1 MNADQW
7 AALLPIIIITA
18 TSVIV
23 MLGAAFTRNHAA
35 VCTLAFAGLAAS
47 FVSVCVNEAGT
58 RAVAVTQLVTID
70 AFALYFMGLILISS
84 MGTVVLTYGYM
95 KHFAD
100 RREEFYVLL
109 LLAVLGSMAMVA
121 GTNFVSLFLG
131 IELLTVSLYGM
142 IAYVRNDE
150 HSLEAGLKYLVLAA
164 ASSAFLLFG
173 IALVYAELGTME
185 FGAAASALISHVV
198 PQETFVLYAG
208 MGLILSGIGFKLGV
222 VPFHMWTPDVYQGA
236 PAPVTAFLATVS
248 KGAMAA
254 ALLRF
259 MSGVRIA
266 EYPGLLGAFM
276 FVAVASMFIGNF
288 LALKQRNVKRLLAYS
303 SITHLGYVL
312 VAFIA
317 SGALATEAV
326 MYYLCAYM
334 LTSLAAFGVVSICST
349 SSLQLNQIDEYRGL
363 FWTRPWLAAM
373 FTASLLSLAGIPL
386 TAGFIGKYLV
396 ISAGAAASRWV
407 LLVMLV
413 INSAIG
419 IYYYLR
425 IVVAMYAAPGE
436 RAGHVEPMSL
446 EGGIVLSALTAA
458 VVWLGIYP
466 SPLIDIIR
474 AAASGFP

>member
-1 MNADQW
+1 
-7 AALLPIIIITA
+7 
-18 TSVIV
+18 
-23 MLGAAFTRNHAA
+23 
-35 VCTLAFAGLAAS
+35 
-47 FVSVCVNEAGT
+47 
-58 RAVAVTQLVTID
+58 
-70 AFALYFMGLILISS
+70 
-84 MGTVVLTYGYM
+84 
-95 KHFAD
+95 
-100 RREEFYVLL
+100 VLL
-109 LLAVLGSMAMVA
+109 LLAVLGSMVMVA
-121 GTNFVSLFLG
+121 STHFVSLFLG

-142 IAYVRNDE
+142 IAYVRKDE

-185 FGAAASALISHVV
+185 FAAAASALISHVV

-208 MGLILSGIGFKLGV
+208 IGLILSGIGFKLGI

-259 MSGVRIA
+259 MSGIRIA

-349 SSLQLNQIDEYRGL
+349 SSLQLSQIDEYRGL
-363 FWTRPWLAAM
+363 FWVRPWLAAM

-396 ISAGAAASRWV
+396 ISAGAAAAQWV

-425 IVVAMYAAPGE
+425 IVVAMYATPGDS
-436 RAGHVEPMSL
+436 AGHVEPMSL